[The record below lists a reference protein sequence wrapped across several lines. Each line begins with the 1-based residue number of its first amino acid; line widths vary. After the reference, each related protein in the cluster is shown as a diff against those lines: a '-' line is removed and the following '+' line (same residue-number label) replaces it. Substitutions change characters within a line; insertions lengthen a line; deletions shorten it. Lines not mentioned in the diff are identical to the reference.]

1 MNTKRLI
8 FWGSFIIILGLIIWG
23 LVVAMNKPI
32 NNKGQNLGHPA
43 PVSSTDHVFGPADA
57 PVTII
62 EYSDFQCPACEM
74 YHFFVEKLLASST
87 YPIRFV
93 YRNFPLSQHANAV
106 PAVLAS
112 EAADQQGKYWEM
124 YKLIFDNHTDW
135 TELGDP
141 NPIFLGYATKL
152 GLNIEKYKADIA
164 SSTLK
169 DLIKGEVSDGVALGV
184 NSTPTFFVNDK
195 AIINPPSYVEFKTII
210 DEAAKVN
217 SN

>member
-1 MNTKRLI
+1 
-8 FWGSFIIILGLIIWG
+8 
-23 LVVAMNKPI
+23 MNKPV
-32 NNKGQNLGHPA
+32 NNAGQSLGRPA
-43 PVSSTDHVFGPADA
+43 LVTSADHVYGPADA

-74 YHFFVEKLLASST
+74 YHFVIEKLLASST

-93 YRNFPLSQHANAV
+93 YRNFPLSQHANAI
-106 PAVLAS
+106 PSVLAS

-124 YKLIFDNHTDW
+124 HKLIFDNHADW
-135 TELGDP
+135 TELSDS
-141 NPIFLGYATKL
+141 NPVFLGYAAKI

-169 DLIKGEVSDGVALGV
+169 SAITKEVADGVALGI
-184 NSTPTFFVNDK
+184 NSTPTFFINDK
-195 AIINPPSYVEFKTII
+195 VIVNPPSYAEFKTII
-210 DEAAKVN
+210 DEAAKSN

>member
-23 LVVAMNKPI
+23 LVVAMNKPT
-32 NNKGQNLGHPA
+32 NNDGQSLGRPA
-43 PVSSTDHVFGPADA
+43 PVGAEDHVFGPADA

-62 EYSDFQCPACEM
+62 EYSDFQCPACQM
-74 YHFFVEKLLASST
+74 YHFVIEKLLASST

-93 YRNFPLSQHANAV
+93 YRNFPLSQHKNAV
-106 PAVLAS
+106 PAVLAT
-112 EAADQQGKYWEM
+112 EAADLQGKYWEM
-124 YKLIFDNHTDW
+124 HKEVFDNHTDW
-135 TELGDP
+135 TELADP
-141 NPIFLGYATKL
+141 APIFLGYATKI
-152 GLNIEKYKADIA
+152 GLNLEKYKTDIA

-169 DLIKGEVSDGVALGV
+169 DNVAKEAKDGVALGV

-195 AIINPPSYVEFKTII
+195 VITNPPSYAEFKTII
-210 DEAAKVN
+210 DEAAKGN